1 MKFNTDNITFQPF
14 TNAAHLQNHLKYLFR
29 TDERQ
34 KWTNKYTYMNFVIM
48 DNMVYSAGRDMGE
61 RKKAQNMAR
70 KIIREHNANY
80 DRLYMCRIECPDSAV
95 YFFDEQLFDEAM
107 YIIRELGK
115 ELKRDGLKI
124 LFAVTHNDQTDVY
137 LHFHLLICEEQ

>member
-1 MKFNTDNITFQPF
+1 MKFNTDNITLQPF
-14 TNAAHLQNHLKYLFR
+14 NNAAHLHNHLKYLFR

-34 KWTNKYTYMNFVIM
+34 KWTNKYSYMNLVIM
-48 DNMVYSAGRDMGE
+48 DNMVYSAGRDIEE